1 MEVDKSFVKS
11 RMEDIT
17 TQQRYLTRFVN
28 QVVREACGE
37 LDSLMSTIR
46 TRIKDINN
54 PITDMELEHFIL
66 NLPALMYYAYE
77 CQEAIGIREDLAK
90 QEKIQKYNNSY
101 MSNDGNM
108 QERKQQAEL
117 DIITDSLVLNI
128 YVRARRQIQNKLDT
142 STEMLQSLKKI
153 DTRRISENN
162 FNNLTNLP
170 YKED

>member
-90 QEKIQKYNNSY
+90 QEKTQKYNNSY
-101 MSNDGNM
+101 MSMMAICRNANN
-108 QERKQQAEL
+108 RL
-117 DIITDSLVLNI
+117 NWISL
-128 YVRARRQIQNKLDT
+128 QIL
-142 STEMLQSLKKI
+142 
-153 DTRRISENN
+153 
-162 FNNLTNLP
+162 
-170 YKED
+170 